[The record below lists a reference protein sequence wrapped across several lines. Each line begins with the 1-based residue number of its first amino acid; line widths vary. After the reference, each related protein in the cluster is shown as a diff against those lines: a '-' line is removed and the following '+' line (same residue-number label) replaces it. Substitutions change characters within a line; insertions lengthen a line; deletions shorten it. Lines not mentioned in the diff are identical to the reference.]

1 MLGRTWLT
9 LAAGLMWAITRN
21 VNLTKKIQSDR
32 KAFENI
38 DLSIA
43 THLAGEEVYV
53 RKLPAYFAN
62 VDEAWLAVRDLI
74 ADEKI
79 RAEGELIERR
89 GLQNPGVEISHSNA
103 LISSGEAGNLVM
115 LDNWGG
121 FTETVLGPDETYR
134 FHNSQGRYWKRV
146 RLSAADLLAA
156 FPPTGNE
163 KSGSI
168 SEIEQRRL
176 DSFDRPYWSLAM
188 ALGWVALCLAIP
200 PRTED
205 EAKAVVRKLSHP
217 DADTLDVCRLVLHR
231 NDYPRDAVEQLTSAA
246 AARKFVATGI
256 PFASVTEKHEE
267 IPYTVWQ
274 GARILPS
281 TEAFGLKVLVL
292 VTGATRHYRDIAVP
306 AADVRAIWQ
315 FDRAETV
322 VEVPQTPINDPA
334 KSKQSAPSNSGGLTR
349 TQQKIF
355 RAIEAERMA
364 GGIIDELRPGERNKR
379 LSDRMRSMGYKD
391 SEIPHPR
398 TFREFFN
405 KGPGKTEKRG

>member
-103 LISSGEAGNLVM
+103 LIPSGEAGNLVM

-163 KSGSI
+163 RPGSI

-188 ALGWVALCLAIP
+188 ALGGSPCA
-200 PRTED
+200 
-205 EAKAVVRKLSHP
+205 
-217 DADTLDVCRLVLHR
+217 
-231 NDYPRDAVEQLTSAA
+231 
-246 AARKFVATGI
+246 
-256 PFASVTEKHEE
+256 
-267 IPYTVWQ
+267 
-274 GARILPS
+274 
-281 TEAFGLKVLVL
+281 
-292 VTGATRHYRDIAVP
+292 
-306 AADVRAIWQ
+306 
-315 FDRAETV
+315 
-322 VEVPQTPINDPA
+322 
-334 KSKQSAPSNSGGLTR
+334 
-349 TQQKIF
+349 
-355 RAIEAERMA
+355 
-364 GGIIDELRPGERNKR
+364 
-379 LSDRMRSMGYKD
+379 
-391 SEIPHPR
+391 
-398 TFREFFN
+398 
-405 KGPGKTEKRG
+405 